1 VTEDIVS
8 VKVIFGVVVELL
20 YRTDFFP
27 GLGWMLERTLWQEL
41 EPRWP
46 ITYVAGV
53 SVLMIIIIQN
63 RTKERMNNSENMTG
77 LRSSAL
83 WFSILRKAG

>member
-1 VTEDIVS
+1 VTEDIVF
-8 VKVIFGVVVELL
+8 VKVVFGVVVELL

-53 SVLMIIIIQN
+53 SVFVIIVIESRNKIKN
-63 RTKERMNNSENMTG
+63 ERQ
-77 LRSSAL
+77 
-83 WFSILRKAG
+83 